1 MSQKMIYIATEFSE
15 TPAGRYRVDGPFSG
29 QRFREEVL
37 LPALQENDSVEVNL
51 DGVVGFGS
59 SFLEEAFGGLVRAG
73 LVVADL
79 RKRLK
84 IKTSLATYQARIWR
98 YIEDAGQTKQRA
110 ATV

>member
-1 MSQKMIYIATEFSE
+1 
-15 TPAGRYRVDGPFSG
+15 
-29 QRFREEVL
+29 
-37 LPALQENDSVEVNL
+37 
-51 DGVVGFGS
+51 
-59 SFLEEAFGGLVRAG
+59 
-73 LVVADL
+73 VADL